1 MNNLIS
7 EIRKKYTESGYTSLT
22 DSEKLV
28 LLLSYS
34 ESGNNAEM
42 SAEKISEIYGNLHT
56 AADSDLIFL
65 MKECKISSSSAILLN
80 LISEIKRKSE
90 IDLAIK
96 NRINTVFNAKKFFSA
111 YLRGKNTEYVAAV
124 ATDTKFRIKNAAIIA
139 YGGFSEVHV
148 PIRSITDFALKS
160 EGVYIFIA
168 HCHPKE
174 SDNPSATD
182 ISTTIEISEAIEC
195 IGMKLADHIITGIDG
210 AYSLRENKGDIF
222 TNIPDYIIN

>member
-1 MNNLIS
+1 MIDLIN
-7 EIRKKYTESGYTSLT
+7 EIRKKYADFSYDALR
-22 DSEKLV
+22 DQEKLI

-34 ESGNNAEM
+34 ESGSKAEI

-56 AADSDLIFL
+56 AADSDPIFL

-222 TNIPDYIIN
+222 TTIPDYIIE